1 MTKIWD
7 VPSHEH
13 GGFFAMAQEYLG
25 VARIAVDAR
34 AYDAAVSNCADSA
47 LNAVDAMTVLRAGKR
62 SARYPVGVSDLARSV
77 LAGGD
82 RAGLARQYR
91 SLLALKIPAEYE
103 ATMMTA
109 RQASNALKWAVR
121 IVDAARAEIEGK
133 RGERRPARP
142 RRRPGPAKGPGTG
155 AAPSPARRGR
165 RRG

>member
-62 SARYPVGVSDLARSV
+62 SAC
-77 LAGGD
+77 AGCWST
-82 RAGLARQYR
+82 AGR
-91 SLLALKIPAEYE
+91 
-103 ATMMTA
+103 
-109 RQASNALKWAVR
+109 
-121 IVDAARAEIEGK
+121 
-133 RGERRPARP
+133 
-142 RRRPGPAKGPGTG
+142 
-155 AAPSPARRGR
+155 
-165 RRG
+165 